1 MGLEELQT
9 LLRSPIKCAGE
20 MFLLRPMSIT
30 IVVLLASVLNVNAS
44 FIWAQKLENL
54 DKIHDTKLKSN
65 L

>member
-1 MGLEELQT
+1 
-9 LLRSPIKCAGE
+9 
-20 MFLLRPMSIT
+20 MFLLRPMSII
-30 IVVLLASVLNVNAS
+30 IVVLLAFVLNVNAS

>member
-1 MGLEELQT
+1 
-9 LLRSPIKCAGE
+9 
-20 MFLLRPMSIT
+20 MFLLRPMSII
-30 IVVLLASVLNVNAS
+30 IVVLLASVLSVNAS

>member
-1 MGLEELQT
+1 
-9 LLRSPIKCAGE
+9 
-20 MFLLRPMSIT
+20 MFLFRPMRI
-30 IVVLLASVLNVNAS
+30 IIMVLLASVLNINAS

>member
-1 MGLEELQT
+1 
-9 LLRSPIKCAGE
+9 
-20 MFLLRPMSIT
+20 MFLLRPMSII

-54 DKIHDTKLKSN
+54 DKIPDTKLESN